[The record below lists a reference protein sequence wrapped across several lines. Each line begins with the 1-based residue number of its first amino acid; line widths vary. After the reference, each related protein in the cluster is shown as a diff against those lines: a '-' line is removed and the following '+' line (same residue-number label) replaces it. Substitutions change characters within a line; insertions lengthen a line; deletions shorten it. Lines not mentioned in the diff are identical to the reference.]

1 MKIEVTLFSGEQPR
15 TFEFQGRLGWA
26 MMQLAE
32 AGAHGVTTIERPAPR
47 LSAYVHTLRKRGI
60 PIDTEIE
67 AHDGI
72 YSGQHAR
79 YRLAC
84 DAKVTVLGTGGA
96 Q

>member
-1 MKIEVTLFSGEQPR
+1 MKIHVTLYSSEQPR
-15 TFEFQGRLGWA
+15 TFELQGRLGWA

-32 AGAHGVTTIERPAPR
+32 AGPRGVTTIERPAPR
-47 LSAYVHTLRKRGI
+47 LSAYVHSLRKRGI
-60 PIDTEIE
+60 PIETEIE

-72 YSGQHAR
+72 YAGQHAR

-84 DAKVTVLGTGGA
+84 DARVTVLGKGGA